1 MEGEDMRVAI
11 PSNRSLVSFVYC
23 KRELSDDAMPP
34 IIFLFFVEWCSCT
47 PSIIT
52 PPNLL
57 ISYVH
62 CHSLLI
68 ICSDIDRDVV
78 SISLSYFDRYLSRH
92 TSIDETLYQL
102 VAMTSLYV
110 AVKLHSTRKIS
121 VASMVSIGIGA
132 SLIVDDVMWT
142 ISI

>member
-1 MEGEDMRVAI
+1 M
-11 PSNRSLVSFVYC
+11 
-23 KRELSDDAMPP
+23 
-34 IIFLFFVEWCSCT
+34 
-47 PSIIT
+47 
-52 PPNLL
+52 
-57 ISYVH
+57 
-62 CHSLLI
+62 
-68 ICSDIDRDVV
+68 